1 MSLPA
6 GLGSKDPLVDDQTM
20 QTCWGGYLRAHRSY
34 WGPEVLINSHQIPLV
49 GGQAWEAS
57 YHLFTA
63 QPQLSPSHREMQEG
77 VWTFE
82 LNDKLLSL
90 NSRFSLYLLQY
101 KPWLMLS
108 IP

>member
-20 QTCWGGYLRAHRSY
+20 QTCWGGYPRAHRSY

-49 GGQAWEAS
+49 EGHSWEAS

-63 QPQLSPSHREMQEG
+63 PPQLSPSHRQMREG

-90 NSRFSLYLLQY
+90 NSRFSLYLLPY
-101 KPWLMLS
+101 CMNHV
-108 IP
+108 

>member
-20 QTCWGGYLRAHRSY
+20 QTCWGGDPRAHRSY

-49 GGQAWEAS
+49 EGHSWEAS

-63 QPQLSPSHREMQEG
+63 PPQLSPSHRQMREG

-90 NSRFSLYLLQY
+90 NSRFSLYLLPY
-101 KPWLMLS
+101 CMNLV
-108 IP
+108 